1 MDIELDRYILH
12 SKSMMET
19 SFQYRV
25 TILFSL
31 SSIISGVPI
40 DFGQELNFELLK
52 KFDISTLHELG
63 QKLLNQLT
71 NSERVRVSLNENN
84 ISEKLVDNNNL
95 NDNFSINGLRDIN
108 KKSARSE
115 DQSPYALKP
124 GNGDVMIDFAHDE
137 LILENVNNSKSLELQ
152 GAGEEN
158 FRSEDP
164 DYSEGSGSEIF

>member
-1 MDIELDRYILH
+1 MDIELDRYLIH
-12 SKSMMET
+12 SKSMMEI

-40 DFGQELNFELLK
+40 NFVQELNFELLK
-52 KFDISTLHELG
+52 KFDSSTLQELG

-71 NSERVRVSLNENN
+71 NSYRVRVSLNENN

-95 NDNFSINGLRDIN
+95 NHNFSILNGLRDIN

-115 DQSPYALKP
+115 DHSQFQIPKVQNSR
-124 GNGDVMIDFAHDE
+124 V
-137 LILENVNNSKSLELQ
+137 LEKKTLDQKIPTVWK
-152 GAGEEN
+152 GP
-158 FRSEDP
+158 RK
-164 DYSEGSGSEIF
+164 

>member
-1 MDIELDRYILH
+1 MDIELDRYLIH
-12 SKSMMET
+12 SKSMMEI

-40 DFGQELNFELLK
+40 NFVQELNFELLK
-52 KFDISTLHELG
+52 KFDSSTLQELG

-71 NSERVRVSLNENN
+71 NSYRVRVSLNENN

-95 NDNFSINGLRDIN
+95 NHNFSINGLRDIN

-115 DQSPYALKP
+115 DHSQFQIPK
-124 GNGDVMIDFAHDE
+124 VQ
-137 LILENVNNSKSLELQ
+137 NSIS
-152 GAGEEN
+152 

-164 DYSEGSGSEIF
+164 DCLEGSGSEVRAQGRTVSSGERVQAHVSACKRM

>member
-1 MDIELDRYILH
+1 MDIELDRYLIH
-12 SKSMMET
+12 SKSMMEI

-40 DFGQELNFELLK
+40 NFVQELNFELLK
-52 KFDISTLHELG
+52 KFDSSTLQELG

-108 KKSARSE
+108 K
-115 DQSPYALKP
+115 
-124 GNGDVMIDFAHDE
+124 
-137 LILENVNNSKSLELQ
+137 Q
-152 GAGEEN
+152 GTT
-158 FRSEDP
+158 
-164 DYSEGSGSEIF
+164 GS

>member
-12 SKSMMET
+12 SKSMMEI

-40 DFGQELNFELLK
+40 NFVQELNFELLK

-108 KKSARSE
+108 KRLMVGRSV
-115 DQSPYALKP
+115 DGRSVDGQLV
-124 GNGDVMIDFAHDE
+124 NGWLMV
-137 LILENVNNSKSLELQ
+137 
-152 GAGEEN
+152 G
-158 FRSEDP
+158 
-164 DYSEGSGSEIF
+164 

>member
-12 SKSMMET
+12 SKSMMEI

-71 NSERVRVSLNENN
+71 NSYRVRVSLNENN

-95 NDNFSINGLRDIN
+95 NDNFLINGLRDIN
-108 KKSARSE
+108 KKSAISE
-115 DQSPYALKP
+115 DQSLGCSTVK
-124 GNGDVMIDFAHDE
+124 NDLIDH
-137 LILENVNNSKSLELQ
+137 
-152 GAGEEN
+152 
-158 FRSEDP
+158 
-164 DYSEGSGSEIF
+164 